1 MSVIHIIRKELL
13 TELRDYKTFIFMIAF
28 PIVLML
34 ILGSALTNAFSS
46 NYEMDS
52 LSLMYTDHT
61 SEELLDASWSG
72 FMDAL
77 EQEGVTITEA
87 TEEINGQTTVQVD
100 QYTAYA
106 ELTNEGIQYFGN
118 PADSIENN
126 IVQGMLTAFV
136 DQYNLITAVGKS
148 DPAALNQI
156 MEAKYAYGSFIQ
168 EVGLLPDKQPS
179 SVDYYAITMSTM
191 IALYSA
197 LSASYLIR
205 GEVSRR
211 THIRLYASPVSR
223 KAIFTGKILS
233 STLINFL
240 CVAVVVLFSKYV
252 FQADWGSNYVA
263 VLALLFT
270 EVLLAVSLGLACSYL
285 FKDGASHAILI
296 IIIQIASFVGGSY
309 APIHTDNGMLSY
321 VVQFSPI
328 YWANHALMQ
337 AIFAGN
343 APAVIPVIALNVGI
357 SALLL
362 MFSAAF
368 MHKTGGE

>member
-1 MSVIHIIRKELL
+1 MNVIHIIRKELL
-13 TELRDYKTFIFMIAF
+13 TELRDFKTFIFMIAF

-61 SEELLDASWSG
+61 SEEQLSASWSG

-77 EQEGVTITEA
+77 EQEGVAITLA
-87 TEEINGQTTVQVD
+87 TKEIDGQKLMQED
-100 QYTAYA
+100 QHTAYA
-106 ELTNEGIQYFGN
+106 ELTNDGILYFGN
-118 PADSIENN
+118 PTNSIENN
-126 IVQGMLTAFV
+126 IVQGMLTSFV
-136 DQYNLITAVGKS
+136 DQYNLFSAVGKS
-148 DPAALNQI
+148 DPAALERI
-156 MEAKYAYGSFIQ
+156 IEAKYAYGSFIQ
-168 EVGLLPDKQPS
+168 EVGLNPDKQPS

-211 THIRLYASPVSR
+211 TYIRLYASPVSK

-252 FQADWGSNYVA
+252 FQADWGSSYTA
-263 VLALLFT
+263 VFGLLFT

-285 FKDGASHAILI
+285 FKDGASHAILV
-296 IIIQIASFVGGSY
+296 IIIQIASFVGGAY
-309 APIHTDNGMLSY
+309 APIHTENGLLSY
-321 VVQFSPI
+321 VVHFSPI
-328 YWANHALMQ
+328 YWSNQALMQ
-337 AIFAGN
+337 VIFAGN